1 MTLKI
6 KNVPLKFAYQTLVD
20 YNECLTDWYISKIP
34 DETRK
39 QKGQYFT
46 PGKISKL
53 MIKQFQNLEK
63 YESVNILDP
72 GAGLGIFESAF
83 CDFFK
88 ALNKNISISFDI
100 YENDMTVLPF
110 LEHNMEIC
118 KREVESSRV
127 KISYKIIP
135 EDFLLSNSHVFLSQ
149 ENIFENED
157 EKYDFVISNPPYY
170 KINTSSLQVQH
181 MKHIMNGQP
190 NIYPFF
196 MALSAKLLKPEGQV
210 ALLTPRS
217 YCSGLYFKKFRNWFF
232 ELVKPCK
239 IHLFESRREI
249 FKKYE
254 VYQENMILTAIKTKN
269 IPKNIQIS
277 VSKGIP
283 VTDKD
288 IQKRSTSYNNI
299 INKKHDDISIRIP
312 TSKVE
317 ELIAAHI
324 DKYTDNL
331 ESLGFKISTGS
342 VVPFRAKKFLDYGLT
357 TSEESVPLIWMQN
370 ITDGN
375 VKWPIDIANKS
386 IKIKV
391 TNESKKILIPNKNYI
406 FIKRLSSKGGKR
418 HINSAV
424 YFKNCID
431 VEFIGVENHV
441 NYISKKEGELTE
453 SESYGIVALL
463 NSIIYNKYFLI
474 GNGTTQV
481 NAKEINEIPLPPIDL
496 IKKLGDS
503 VIESK
508 RKMSKI
514 ENLTQE
520 KTIATILS
528 IDEKILRD
536 LGSY

>member
-1 MTLKI
+1 MTLDI
-6 KNVPLKFAYQTLVD
+6 KNVPLKCENQTLID
-20 YNECLTDWYISKIP
+20 YTEYLTDWYISKIP
-34 DETRK
+34 NEDRK

-46 PGKISKL
+46 PGKISEL

-63 YESVNILDP
+63 YENINVLDP

-83 CDFFK
+83 CDYFK
-88 ALNKNISISFDI
+88 ILNKKIRISFDI

-110 LEHNMEIC
+110 LEYNMEMC
-118 KREVESSRV
+118 KREVEGSGV
-127 KISYKIIP
+127 EISYKIVP
-135 EDFLLSNSHVFLSQ
+135 QDFLLSNSHICLDQ
-149 ENIFENED
+149 EDIFEKED
-157 EKYDFVISNPPYY
+157 KKYDFVISNPPYY
-170 KINTSSLQVQH
+170 KINTNSSQVQH

-196 MALSAKLLKPEGQV
+196 MALSAKLLKPEGQI

-232 ELVKPCK
+232 EVVKPCK
-239 IHLFESRREI
+239 IHLFESRSEI
-249 FKKYE
+249 FEKYE
-254 VYQENMILTAIKTKN
+254 VYQENMILTAIKTKKV
-269 IPKNIQIS
+269 PQNIQIS

-288 IQKRSTSYNNI
+288 IQKRSTSYNDVI
-299 INKKHDDISIRIP
+299 YKKHNDITVRIP

-317 ELIAAHI
+317 ELIATHI
-324 DKYTDNL
+324 DKYKDNL
-331 ESLGFKISTGS
+331 ESLGFKVSTGS
-342 VVPFRAKKFLDYGLT
+342 VVPFRAKKFLDYGLKE
-357 TSEESVPLIWMQN
+357 SDESVPLIWMQN

-375 VKWPIDIANKS
+375 VTWPIDIANKS

-406 FIKRLSSKGGKR
+406 FLKRLSTKGGKR

-424 YFKNCID
+424 YFKNYLD

-453 SESYGIVALL
+453 SESHGIVALL
-463 NSIIYNKYFLI
+463 NSIIYNKYFRI

-481 NAKEINEIPLPPIDL
+481 NAREINEIPLPPIDL

-503 VIESK
+503 IIEL
-508 RKMSKI
+508 KI
-514 ENLTQE
+514 KVGKVEKSTQE
-520 KTIATILS
+520 KMIATFLDIE
-528 IDEKILRD
+528 EKILID
-536 LGSY
+536 LDPN